1 MDLYWQ
7 EPEVRLLTSL
17 LPYLERRSV
26 IDVGAERGALAERF
40 LSGGADEVHV
50 VEAEPANV
58 SVLRERFAGDARVVV
73 HAYAVSDRDTQLTL
87 HKAVDAAGAPVPY
100 GHTVLERP
108 GTGEIAWNETIT
120 VEARSLAS
128 LIETGDLPER
138 VGVLKIDIEG
148 HDLAAVRG
156 TGRLDADV
164 VMVEHWTDLPNSLG
178 PCPWRAADMVE
189 ALRPRGFSHFVLV
202 LHRGEWALFKW
213 DDPDV
218 PEGEFGNLVFL
229 HDRIVEHVWPE
240 VVNCATACAEAA
252 LEQLAQENH
261 ERLVV
266 INKLHAE
273 SEARLET
280 IEQLKAQIEA
290 EH

>member
-50 VEAEPANV
+50 VEAEPVNV

-156 TGRLDADV
+156 MGRLDADV

-178 PCPWRAADMVE
+178 KCPWTAAEMTAE
-189 ALRPRGFSHFVLV
+189 LSRRGFSHFVLIRHVGEFAV
-202 LHRGEWALFKW
+202 LKW
-213 DDPDV
+213 DDGELPA
-218 PEGEFGNLVFL
+218 GEFGNLVFL
-229 HDRIVEHVWPE
+229 HDRVAGVALPA
-240 VVNCATACAEAA
+240 VVNCAAACAESAIEI
-252 LEQLAQENH
+252 LGSRLREVDSDRQ
-261 ERLVV
+261 ERLEV
-266 INKLHAE
+266 ID
-273 SEARLET
+273 RLEAK
-280 IEQLKAQIEA
+280 LKATRTPSA
-290 EH
+290 